1 MTKLIECLS
10 SLKGDSGGP
19 LIQVENG
26 KAKQIGVVSFGYP
39 CAVKDMPGVYTKLS
53 KYLDWIQKNID

>member
-1 MTKLIECLS
+1 
-10 SLKGDSGGP
+10 
-19 LIQVENG
+19 VENG